1 MAVNLENQRVFVNKL
16 VDLSTPGKTHFPVE
30 LTSVIKAEDVIR
42 LLGEELFGSNKE
54 PKLVVTVNNTLKVS
68 EEGRIGLDQCGS
80 RTVLLVPFFELFGGF
95 GGKKGSGKWRE
106 EERGVEGVYGD
117 WR

>member
-1 MAVNLENQRVFVNKL
+1 MAVNFKNQRVLVNKL

-30 LTSVIKAEDVIR
+30 LTGVIKAKDVIR

-54 PKLVVTVNNTLKVS
+54 PKLVVTVDNALKVS
-68 EEGRIGLDQCGS
+68 EEGKFGLDRCGS
-80 RTVLLVPFFELFGGF
+80 GTVLLVPFFKLFGGF
-95 GGKKGSGKWRE
+95 GGKKGSGKRRE
-106 EERGVEGVYGD
+106 EEKGVEGVYGD